1 MPNYNEACKRMVD
14 DLPNLTGANLW
25 GDSQWTTT
33 TATKPLPQGETSS
46 ELAATPIKATTRAY
60 RNAITKSTSRA
71 PERNCPLI
79 NLSYI
84 GRLAMASKSAAMASL
99 SACVPDFMTRFALRH
114 YDGTTDE
121 SGGKNFVF
129 LLPVNITALVIE
141 DLAKLSV
148 DARPD
153 LEEFLEVMRTS
164 SELAATPYCED
175 SEVAELI
182 EADV

>member
-1 MPNYNEACKRMVD
+1 MPNYNEACKRMID

-25 GDSQWTTT
+25 GDSRWTT
-33 TATKPLPQGETSS
+33 TKPLPQGET
-46 ELAATPIKATTRAY
+46 IKATTRAY

-71 PERNCPLI
+71 PERACALI
-79 NLSYI
+79 NLGYI
-84 GRLAMASKSAAMASL
+84 GKLAMVSKSAAMASL

-129 LLPVNITALVIE
+129 LLPVNIAALVIE
-141 DLAKLSV
+141 DLSKLSV
-148 DARPD
+148 DHRPD

-175 SEVAELI
+175 SEVSELI